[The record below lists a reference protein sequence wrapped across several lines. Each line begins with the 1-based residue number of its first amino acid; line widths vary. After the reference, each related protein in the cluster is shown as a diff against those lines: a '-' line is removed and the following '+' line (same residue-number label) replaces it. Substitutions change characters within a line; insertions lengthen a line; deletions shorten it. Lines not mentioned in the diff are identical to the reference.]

1 MAANLKTQTFIT
13 RMPDKPGA
21 FMLATK
27 IITKHQ
33 GNIIRVSF
41 NKAVDFHMLFV
52 EVRADEEALH
62 NITKELL
69 QIGYLENDIS
79 DSRVIVVNIK
89 ERRARQPLSRAE
101 NSRPL

>member
-33 GNIIRVSF
+33 GNIIR
-41 NKAVDFHMLFV
+41 
-52 EVRADEEALH
+52 
-62 NITKELL
+62 
-69 QIGYLENDIS
+69 
-79 DSRVIVVNIK
+79 
-89 ERRARQPLSRAE
+89 RQL
-101 NSRPL
+101 